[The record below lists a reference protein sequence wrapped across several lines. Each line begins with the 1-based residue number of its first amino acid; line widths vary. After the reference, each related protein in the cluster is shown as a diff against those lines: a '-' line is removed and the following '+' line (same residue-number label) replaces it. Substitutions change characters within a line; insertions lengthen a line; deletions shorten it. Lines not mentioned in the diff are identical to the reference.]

1 MAQEVIQATLEVSTN
16 SLKALREEI
25 KGYRADLE
33 KAEIGTDA
41 FDKASKDLA
50 KAQSQLKN
58 ALTLGKKEVSELDTS
73 YDGLVRQMAELRDA
87 WKKTSDVAER
97 DALGKQIAGINTQLK
112 NLDGSI
118 GNFQRNVGDY
128 QGKIIAT
135 GKKAGETLAK
145 TVSPALQE
153 NVTLVFDWAESLQ
166 GIRELWDQ
174 IGTAAIAQVKAV
186 TSALR
191 KSGWG
196 AIILAVVAA
205 VAALIYAFHDAEE
218 AVVATVEKMSGLK
231 KIMMEIDAAAAQ
243 ETVELRTL
251 YETTQDLNQSYNTRL
266 RAAEKL
272 QDMYPDYLGKLSTEE
287 ILAGKAADSYQ
298 ELALSITAA
307 AKAQAVMGRLMEIES
322 LKLSPEYAAYEKSAR
337 EVEKWKSAF
346 EATKA
351 LNLSLRR
358 DGVPATD
365 PNFYNQVVEQQTK
378 EFERYQRALTQWE
391 VDRVAFNKLYKEI
404 MGENVI
410 SFDSASAKINE
421 MTSFLTMTYQ
431 EALTLAQNIE
441 RGGSTGGG
449 TGGVAGGSTF
459 DVQGYLDGL
468 RQKRREG
475 GADTFAEEDALLKE
489 KYDAEVATNTKL
501 LEDAGATAEQM
512 TEVRLYWEEEYLRKR
527 TELWQKYYAEGITP
541 EAQLFEQAKHF
552 TEEEIKL
559 VVKKEEVDLQATKKQ
574 ERRIKNK
581 RRIQEWAEAAEHE
594 AFKSSQ
600 NMMKAGADLFEEN
613 TIAHKAFAV
622 ADAIMDTYRAATAA
636 LANGGGMPWA
646 AINVAATIATGLA
659 SVKKIL
665 ETPDDGSAA
674 TASAAVYN
682 APAVVQEVPVTR
694 TVTGEAEE
702 EQIRANNQVRV
713 VLVYGD
719 VEEAANRVQVQ
730 QSEASF

>member
-25 KGYRADLE
+25 KGYRAELE

-112 NLDGSI
+112 DLDGSI

-145 TVSPALQE
+145 AVAPALQE

-166 GIRELWDQ
+166 GIRELWSQ
-174 IGTAAIAQVKAV
+174 IGTAAIAQIKAV

-251 YETTQDLNQSYNTRL
+251 YETTQDLNQSYDTRL

-307 AKAQAVMGRLMEIES
+307 AKAQAAMGRLMEIES
-322 LKLSPEYAAYEKSAR
+322 LKLSPEYAAYEKSAK

-365 PNFYNQVVEQQTK
+365 PNFYNQVVEQQAR
-378 EFERYQRALTQWE
+378 EFDKYQQALTQHE
-391 VDRVAFNKLYKEI
+391 VNRVALNELYKPI
-404 MGENVI
+404 IGENVV
-410 SFDSASAKINE
+410 SFDSAGAKIE
-421 MTSFLTMTYQ
+421 EVVDFLTMSYQ
-431 EALTLAQNIE
+431 EALTLAQSIE
-441 RGGSTGGG
+441 KGGG
-449 TGGVAGGSTF
+449 AGGSTF
-459 DVQGYLDGL
+459 DVKGYLDGL

-475 GADTFAEEDALLKE
+475 EADTFAEEEALLKE
-489 KYDAEVATNTKL
+489 RYDAEVATYTKL

-512 TEVRLYWEEEYLRKR
+512 AEVRLHWEEVYLQKR

-574 ERRIKNK
+574 ERRIRNK
-581 RRIQEWAEAAEHE
+581 RRVQKWAEAAEHE

-646 AINVAATIATGLA
+646 AINVAATIATGIA

-719 VEEAANRVQVQ
+719 MEEAANRVQVQ
-730 QSEASF
+730 QSESSF

>member
-16 SLKALREEI
+16 SLKVLREEI
-25 KGYRADLE
+25 KGYRAELE

-112 NLDGSI
+112 DLDGSI

-145 TVSPALQE
+145 TVAPALQE

-166 GIRELWDQ
+166 GIRELWSQ
-174 IGTAAIAQVKAV
+174 IGTAAIAEIKAV

-251 YETTQDLNQSYNTRL
+251 YETTQDLNQSYDTRL

-307 AKAQAVMGRLMEIES
+307 AKAQAAMGRLMEIES
-322 LKLSPEYAAYEKSAR
+322 LKLSAEYMAYEKSAKEVDKWRRIVAADEESFEPVTDNIAAYSSPGAMSAARTDTRKSSR
-337 EVEKWKSAF
+337 EHTDALAKAVRQH
-346 EATKA
+346 EANRVA
-351 LNLSLRR
+351 LN
-358 DGVPATD
+358 
-365 PNFYNQVVEQQTK
+365 E
-378 EFERYQRALTQWE
+378 
-391 VDRVAFNKLYKEI
+391 LYKEI
-404 MGENVI
+404 MGENAI
-410 SFDSASAKINE
+410 SFDSASAKIDE
-421 MTSFLTMTYQ
+421 MTDFLTMTYQ
-431 EALTLAQNIE
+431 EALTLAQSIE
-441 RGGSTGGG
+441 KGGSTSGG
-449 TGGVAGGSTF
+449 TGGGASGSTF
-459 DVQGYLDGL
+459 DVKGYLDEL
-468 RQKRREG
+468 REAKRQRE
-475 GADTFAEEDALLKE
+475 ADTFEE
-489 KYDAEVATNTKL
+489 EVSL
-501 LEDAGATAEQM
+501 LEDRYMAEVDAATRRLELAKATEQ
-512 TEVRLYWEEEYLRKR
+512 EISEAKLLIEEEYLIKRK
-527 TELWQKYYAEGITP
+527 ELFVKYYGET
-541 EAQLFEQAKHF
+541 
-552 TEEEIKL
+552 
-559 VVKKEEVDLQATKKQ
+559 
-574 ERRIKNK
+574 
-581 RRIQEWAEAAEHE
+581 AEAVAPALEQQTTLTFDAAAAEIRSGE
-594 AFKSSQ
+594 VYNKTERGKQKTARKTGEVIKDMALVTLEVS
-600 NMMKAGADLFEEN
+600 KAGAAWFEEN
-613 TIAHKAFAV
+613 TIAHKAFSA
-622 ADAIMDTYRAATAA
+622 AQATIDAFRAANSVLADLREGPSWVRWATASA
-636 LANGGGMPWA
+636 TLAIGLAN
-646 AINVAATIATGLA
+646 
-659 SVKKIL
+659 VKSIFN
-665 ETPDDGSAA
+665 TPTDGSAA

>member
-25 KGYRADLE
+25 KGYRAELE

-50 KAQSQLKN
+50 KAQAQLKN

-135 GKKAGETLAK
+135 GKKASETLVN
-145 TVSPALQE
+145 TVAPAMRE
-153 NVTLVFDWAESLQ
+153 NVTLAFDWAESLQ
-166 GIRELWDQ
+166 GIRELWSQ
-174 IGTAAIAQVKAV
+174 IGTAAIAEIKAV

-251 YETTQDLNQSYNTRL
+251 YETTQDLNQSYDTRL

-307 AKAQAVMGRLMEIES
+307 AKAQAAMGRLMEIES
-322 LKLSPEYAAYEKSAR
+322 LKLSPEYAAYQKSAK
-337 EVEKWKSAF
+337 EYEKWKGAF

-351 LNLSLRR
+351 LNLRLRR

-365 PNFYNQVVEQQTK
+365 PEFYNQVLEQQAK
-378 EFERYQRALTQWE
+378 EFVKYQRAKIQWE
-391 VDRVAFNKLYKEI
+391 VDRVAFNELYKEI
-404 MGENVI
+404 MGENAI
-410 SFDSASAKINE
+410 SFDSASAKIDE
-421 MTSFLTMTYQ
+421 MTNFLTMTYQ
-431 EALTLAQNIE
+431 EALALAQNIKK
-441 RGGSTGGG
+441 GGG
-449 TGGVAGGSTF
+449 TSGGAGGSTF

-468 RQKRREG
+468 RQKRRDRE
-475 GADTFAEEDALLKE
+475 ADTFAEEEALLKE
-489 KYDAEVATNTKL
+489 RYDAEVLTYTKL

-512 TEVRLYWEEEYLRKR
+512 TEVRLYWEKEYLRKR
-527 TELWQKYYAEGITP
+527 TELWQKYHGEGVTP
-541 EAQLFEQAKHF
+541 EAQLFEQTKHF

-559 VVKKEEVDLQATKKQ
+559 VVKKEDVDLQATKKQ

-581 RRIQEWAEAAEHE
+581 RRIQKWAEAAEHE

-702 EQIRANNQVRV
+702 EQIRANNPVRV

-719 VEEAANRVQVQ
+719 VEEAANRVQMQ